1 MGDEWI
7 GDAMDWDGEKKNILC
22 DTENSADFWYQI
34 GSEVIFTEQEAEHI
48 CSTFKD
54 KGACSEAPSCAESFD
69 VGLQYLSTEDAQD
82 YVAMHLWAL
91 VEDYLGSDEEIEL
104 DDEKKATLKSYILEF
119 VTALPTVTN
128 VLKASRTN
136 YACFQAMVI

>member
-1 MGDEWI
+1 MYYFLI
-7 GDAMDWDGEKKNILC
+7 
-22 DTENSADFWYQI
+22 
-34 GSEVIFTEQEAEHI
+34 
-48 CSTFKD
+48 
-54 KGACSEAPSCAESFD
+54 SEAPSCAESLD
-69 VGLQYLSTEDAQD
+69 VGLQYLPTEDAQD

-128 VLKASRTN
+128 VLKAFKNELCMLPGNDDPISGWIWVLN
-136 YACFQAMVI
+136 LFDIFSS